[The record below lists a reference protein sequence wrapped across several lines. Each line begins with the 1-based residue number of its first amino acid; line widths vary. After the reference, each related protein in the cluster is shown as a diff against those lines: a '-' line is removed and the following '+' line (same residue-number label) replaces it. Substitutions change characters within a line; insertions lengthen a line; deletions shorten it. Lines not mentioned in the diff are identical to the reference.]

1 MRRGLVVGLFV
12 CLACNPSPTAS
23 SHSASTPPH
32 AKTLSSGGVIEYPVP
47 NPGCSTCAQEGLGKV
62 ALGGDGNVWFADPAQ
77 NKVGRITPEGSITE
91 FDVPGSGYHGHSMT
105 RDRAGNIWIAASGV
119 GGESRGSIMRVSP
132 AGAVTRF
139 AIPNSPLAVAVGSDG
154 NVWILEGY
162 GASSLGRLT
171 PKGVYTEFQLP
182 PSGGQP
188 NGIVAGPGGYL
199 WIVESSRD
207 RVDVA
212 RVTTTGKG
220 KDFPLDLPTE
230 PLSAN
235 SIAVG
240 PDGNL
245 WVGARGEIDRL
256 TPAGAV
262 TSFPLPKGAYA
273 GDLTTGPDGNLWF
286 LDGAS
291 NSIGRM
297 TVQGAVRAF
306 PLPTGAAPYGLTAGS
321 DGRMWFAEWGYKIAS
336 IGVTVPVP
344 SFSPQ
349 ILNFSAAPAA
359 VQQLTVQNSGDTA
372 LSIDAA
378 KLNGGN
384 ADAFRIAADGC
395 TRRTIK
401 PGGQCSVSVSLA
413 PGQSAGAVGAY
424 VELYDNATSSPQRAY
439 LVGGLAACRLPVYQ
453 LSGDPSTPTTSG
465 FVDVTT
471 GVFQEDPEGAFT
483 YDPTALLYRS
493 VATPVLSG
501 SSPATYDRQ
510 ARRWL
515 PTNAAAV
522 SPDGSRFAYAA
533 GARNSP
539 LSTVHVVDVATGRDR
554 TLGLPNRSW
563 IIKSYAA
570 EGIYL
575 GQGYDHLWPGLWL
588 VNPDTGAL
596 ATVLSGGNVT
606 AVGNGAA
613 WLSTQNPADPHPPV
627 EINGAPG
634 NDEVDRRDLRTG
646 ATSKW
651 LYMPGTDI
659 GVLMVV
665 GKSLVVGAV
674 RDGVGTM
681 LMMTAPNVTQL
692 LKAPVVGEDLWS
704 FASAAETS
712 DGVWIPGRTGHLYL
726 WTPTTGLIL
735 VADTHVDPAGACA

>member
-1 MRRGLVVGLFV
+1 VV
-12 CLACNPSPTAS
+12 
-23 SHSASTPPH
+23 
-32 AKTLSSGGVIEYPVP
+32 EYPVP
-47 NPGCSTCAQEGLGKV
+47 NPPLANVPGCFTCADGLGKV
-62 ALGGDGNVWFADPAQ
+62 ALGGDGNVWFADPAH
-77 NKVGRITPEGSITE
+77 NKIGRITPAGSITE
-91 FDVPGSGYHGHSMT
+91 FDVPGSGYRVPSMT
-105 RDRAGNIWIAASGV
+105 RDRAGNIWMAAQGV
-119 GGESRGSIMRVSP
+119 GGESRGWIKRVSP

-139 AIPNSPLAVAVGSDG
+139 AIPNSPLGVVVRSDG
-154 NVWILEGY
+154 NVWFPEGY
-162 GASSLGRLT
+162 GASWLGRLT
-171 PKGVYTEFQLP
+171 PKGAYTEFQLP

-188 NGIVAGPGGYL
+188 NGIVAGPGGNL

-220 KDFPLDLPTE
+220 KDFPLDLVTD
-230 PLSAN
+230 PLSAH

-256 TPAGAV
+256 TPAGAF
-262 TSFPLPKGAYA
+262 TSFRLPKDADA
-273 GDLTTGPDGNLWF
+273 SDLTSGPDGNLWY

-297 TVQGAVRAF
+297 TVQGVVRAF
-306 PLPTGAAPYGLTAGS
+306 PLPSGAAPYGLTAGS

-344 SFSPQ
+344 SFSAQ
-349 ILNFSAAPAA
+349 ILNFSAAQAA
-359 VQQLTVQNSGDTA
+359 VQRLTVQNSGDAA

-378 KLNGGN
+378 RVGGGN
-384 ADAFRIAADGC
+384 ADAFRIAADDC
-395 TRRTIK
+395 IRRTIK
-401 PGGQCSVSVSLA
+401 PGGECSISVSLTA
-413 PGQSAGAVGAY
+413 GQSSGAVGAY
-424 VELYDNATSSPQRAY
+424 VELYDNATASPQRAY

-453 LSGDPSTPTTSG
+453 LSADPSTPTTTG

-483 YDPTALLYRS
+483 YDSTALLYRS
-493 VATPVLSG
+493 VASPVLSG

-515 PTNAAAV
+515 PTHAAAV
-522 SPDGSRFAYAA
+522 SPDGSRFAYSA
-533 GARNSP
+533 GVPNSP
-539 LSTVHVVDVATGRDR
+539 LATVHVVDVATGRDR
-554 TLGLPNRSW
+554 TLELPNRSW
-563 IIKSYAA
+563 IIKGYAA

-575 GQGYDHLWPGLWL
+575 GQGYDRRAPGLWL

-596 ATVLSGGNVT
+596 GTAFSGGTVT
-606 AVGNGAA
+606 AIGNGAA

-646 ATSKW
+646 ATSSW

-674 RDGVGTM
+674 RDGVGTT
-681 LMMTAPNVTQL
+681 LMMTAPNVTQP
-692 LKAPVVGEDLWS
+692 LKAPVAGEDLWS

-712 DGVWIPGRTGHLYL
+712 DGVWIPGRAGHLYL
-726 WTPTTGLIL
+726 WTPNIGLIL
-735 VADTHVDPAGACA
+735 VADTHADPAGACA